1 MEDLELHQ
9 LDVKTAFLHGDLEEE
24 IYMKQPEGFEE
35 KGKENHVCHLLKSLY
50 GLKQSPRQWYKRFDS
65 FMLAHDF
72 TRSSYDSCVYYKE
85 LVSGSFIYLLLY
97 VDDMLVACKN
107 MIEIHNLKKLL
118 ASEFDMKDL
127 GEAKK
132 ILGMEIIRDRN
143 AGVLYLSQKRYIEK
157 VLERFSMV
165 HAKPVSTP
173 LSSHFKLS
181 KELSPQSKEEEK
193 SMAHIPY
200 TSAVG
205 SVMYAMVCSRPDIA
219 HAVSMVSRYMSRPG
233 KVHWEAVKWLLRYL
247 KGTSNVCLE
256 FGRNANGL
264 EGFCDS
270 DYGGDLDDRKST
282 SGYVFTLGGTAVSWQ
297 STLQDVVALSTTE
310 AEFMAITEAFKEAK
324 WLKGLVGEF
333 SPCSSLVSVFCD
345 SQSAIHLAKNQN
357 TFYKRTK
364 HIDIKYNFVRDVIAK
379 KELLLKKIGTEEN
392 PADMLTKPLPTTKF
406 TLCVDLVGLSPWSM

>member
-1 MEDLELHQ
+1 M
-9 LDVKTAFLHGDLEEE
+9 T
-24 IYMKQPEGFEE
+24 
-35 KGKENHVCHLLKSLY
+35 
-50 GLKQSPRQWYKRFDS
+50 
-65 FMLAHDF
+65 
-72 TRSSYDSCVYYKE
+72 
-85 LVSGSFIYLLLY
+85 
-97 VDDMLVACKN
+97 
-107 MIEIHNLKKLL
+107 
-118 ASEFDMKDL
+118 
-127 GEAKK
+127 
-132 ILGMEIIRDRN
+132 
-143 AGVLYLSQKRYIEK
+143 
-157 VLERFSMV
+157 
-165 HAKPVSTP
+165 
-173 LSSHFKLS
+173 
-181 KELSPQSKEEEK
+181 
-193 SMAHIPY
+193 HIPY

-247 KGTSNVCLE
+247 KGTSNFWLE

-282 SGYVFTLGGTAVSWQ
+282 SGYVFTLGGTAVSWK
-297 STLQDVVALSTTE
+297 STLQDVVALSTTKV
-310 AEFMAITEAFKEAK
+310 EFMAITEAFKEAK

-379 KELLLKKIGTEEN
+379 KELLLKKIGTKEN